1 MLYRCHFF
9 HISEFFL
16 DMRYYLVVLMVIQ
29 IFWDVKLCQLVYS
42 WPAFWRHMVSLTS
55 ESTQSK
61 YCWFYLTLKMGSLHF
76 FWKFTE
82 CLPVDIVC
90 NIPQYLNFI
99 HFLSYLLN
107 RL

>member
-29 IFWDVKLCQLVYS
+29 VFWDVKLCQLVYS
-42 WPAFWRHMVSLTS
+42 LPAFWRHVVSLTS

-61 YCWFYLTLKMGSLHF
+61 YYWFYLTLKMGSLHSSESSLSVYQL
-76 FWKFTE
+76 TL
-82 CLPVDIVC
+82 CVTSH
-90 NIPQYLNFI
+90 NI
-99 HFLSYLLN
+99 
-107 RL
+107 